1 MPAQIP
7 TPPDTAAEAALA
19 PPRRPVWPLAFRLA
33 LVVSLV
39 LHLLALFGPPA
50 AWFRLNPE
58 PAPVLLA
65 TLNPGARKAAVAAP
79 DKPKVAPKPKA
90 QHKTAG
96 RVRPRPL
103 APAVADATPEPVPE
117 TAPSTEATASNPA
130 DDSPA
135 KGVEKAAEKPAVD
148 VPPLRGFTR
157 FKVCKG
163 TQGFE
168 IGRAEHKFDIGRG
181 RYQIRTVTETTGL
194 AALVVS
200 AKLVQESS
208 GSLDANGLVPER
220 FRTWL
225 NDQPGS
231 DQADF
236 DWIAGKLRLGKEVDS
251 GEGGQA
257 LLPGSQDLAS
267 FIFQLGYLGGQSSG
281 KELGVT
287 TGKHYERNRLNAVG
301 EEMLETP
308 LGTLETLHLRAKS
321 RNTYDI
327 WLAVDRQWLP
337 VKVRFT
343 DDKGE
348 IFEQI
353 LTDLHLDTE
362 K

>member
-1 MPAQIP
+1 M
-7 TPPDTAAEAALA
+7 AADAALE
-19 PPRRPVWPLAFRLA
+19 PPRRPLWPLAFRLA
-33 LVVSLV
+33 LVVSLA

-50 AWFRLNPE
+50 AWFHLNPE

-65 TLNPGARKAAVAAP
+65 TLNPGARKAAPAP
-79 DKPKVAPKPKA
+79 PAKPKAAPKPKVH
-90 QHKTAG
+90 HKTAG
-96 RVRPRPL
+96 RVRPKPL
-103 APAVADATPEPVPE
+103 APVVVDATPE
-117 TAPSTEATASNPA
+117 TAPNTAAATSNPA
-130 DDSPA
+130 DDASA
-135 KGVEKAAEKPAVD
+135 KAVEKTAEKPAVD

-168 IGRAEHKFDIGRG
+168 IGRSEHKFDIGRG

-225 NDQPGS
+225 NGQPGS

-236 DWIAGKLRLGKEVDS
+236 DWAAGKLRLGKEVDS
-251 GEGGQA
+251 GEGGQT

-281 KELGVT
+281 KELSVT